1 MSLIDADRRVLVLA
15 LARLTEAAGNSF
27 VIILLPLYLASS
39 EVGGARFGLTVAF
52 ISGLALSV
60 AGITSSLA
68 QPLTGRLSDRL
79 GRRKAFISGG
89 LAVRVVT
96 TAAYTLAHAYPVVL
110 LVRLAHGFGS
120 SFTIPTT
127 VALINEYATTATR
140 GENMGVYTSFRLI
153 GSGIGPVVAGLVNAG
168 GPYDVP
174 VLGTLTGFETAFG
187 LAALGALA
195 SFLLVHVYVADPPET
210 EPLSGDGVS
219 VTVVGGR
226 GLNPVFVLSVAAVF
240 FGMNVSLISAI
251 QPQVNARLGQTSAW
265 FGAQY
270 AALLVALFVLSV
282 PFGRASDRYGRRPF
296 LLAAGVVLVP
306 VTASLGFLHTSLG
319 FLLARAG
326 QGVALAMAVAPAVAL
341 VGDVAD
347 GDSGTKLS
355 FLTMSFG
362 LGAATGPLLSGA
374 LVAYGFAVPF
384 LAAAVL
390 AVAPFVMV
398 YREVDET
405 LDGEATAVPSS

>member
-1 MSLIDADRRVLVLA
+1 MSLLDADRRVLVLA
-15 LARLTEAAGNSF
+15 LARMTEAAGNSF
-27 VIILLPLYLASS
+27 IIILLPLYLASP
-39 EVGGARFGLTVAF
+39 EVGGVRFGLTVAF

-60 AGITSSLA
+60 AGIASSLA

-79 GRRKAFISGG
+79 GRRTVFISGG
-89 LAVRVVT
+89 LAVRAAT
-96 TAAYTLAHAYPVVL
+96 TAAYAFAHTYPVVL
-110 LVRLAHGFGS
+110 LVRLVHGFGS
-120 SFTIPTT
+120 SFTVPTT
-127 VALINEYATTATR
+127 VALINEYATTSTR
-140 GENMGVYTSFRLI
+140 GENMGVYTSFRLV

-174 VLGTLTGFETAFG
+174 GLGTLTGFEAAFG

-195 SFLLVHVYVADPPET
+195 SFLLVRAYVADPAET
-210 EPLSGDGVS
+210 EPLSGGGFAS
-219 VTVVGGR
+219 VLDGR
-226 GLNPVFVLSVAAVF
+226 GLDPVVVLAAAAVF

-270 AALLVALFVLSV
+270 AALLVALFALSV

-306 VTASLGFLHTSLG
+306 LTAALGFLHTSLG
-319 FLLARAG
+319 FLLARVG

-355 FLTMSFG
+355 LLTMCFA
-362 LGAATGPLLSGA
+362 LGVSIGPLVSGA

-384 LAAAVL
+384 LAAAGL
-390 AVAPFVMV
+390 AVAPFLLV

-405 LDGEATAVPSS
+405 LERDATAVAS